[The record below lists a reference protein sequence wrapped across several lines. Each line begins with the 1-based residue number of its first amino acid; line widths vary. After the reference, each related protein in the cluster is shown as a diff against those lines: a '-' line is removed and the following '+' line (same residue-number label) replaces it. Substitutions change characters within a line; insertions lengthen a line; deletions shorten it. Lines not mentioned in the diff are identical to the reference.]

1 MMVGATYHQI
11 GNEPVI
17 ILRMRLLLFF
27 QNWHKKNKCVI
38 MVTHSKELAQKADVI
53 LTLRKGTIM
62 ATEDI
67 VLDEK
72 IREGLMEEAER
83 FLPPDDLKNKIM
95 NKIKQ

>member
-1 MMVGATYHQI
+1 MVGATYHQI

-27 QNWHKKNKCVI
+27 QNWHTKINDVI

-83 FLPPDDLKNKIM
+83 FYHQMI
-95 NKIKQ
+95 

>member
-1 MMVGATYHQI
+1 MG
-11 GNEPVI
+11 
-17 ILRMRLLLFF
+17 
-27 QNWHKKNKCVI
+27 
-38 MVTHSKELAQKADVI
+38 THSKELAQKADVI

-72 IREGLMEEAER
+72 IREGLMEVAER

>member
-1 MMVGATYHQI
+1 MVGATYHQI

-27 QNWHKKNKCVI
+27 QNWHTKNKCVI

-72 IREGLMEEAER
+72 IREGLMEVAER

>member
-1 MMVGATYHQI
+1 
-11 GNEPVI
+11 
-17 ILRMRLLLFF
+17 
-27 QNWHKKNKCVI
+27 
-38 MVTHSKELAQKADVI
+38 
-53 LTLRKGTIM
+53 M

>member
-1 MMVGATYHQI
+1 
-11 GNEPVI
+11 
-17 ILRMRLLLFF
+17 
-27 QNWHKKNKCVI
+27 
-38 MVTHSKELAQKADVI
+38 
-53 LTLRKGTIM
+53 M

-72 IREGLMEEAER
+72 IREGLMEVAER

>member
-1 MMVGATYHQI
+1 
-11 GNEPVI
+11 
-17 ILRMRLLLFF
+17 
-27 QNWHKKNKCVI
+27 

-72 IREGLMEEAER
+72 IREGLMEVAER

-95 NKIKQ
+95 NKTKQ

>member
-1 MMVGATYHQI
+1 M
-11 GNEPVI
+11 
-17 ILRMRLLLFF
+17 
-27 QNWHKKNKCVI
+27 I

>member
-1 MMVGATYHQI
+1 MHA
-11 GNEPVI
+11 NSESSDEI
-17 ILRMRLLLFF
+17 IAIFSELA
-27 QNWHKKNKCVI
+27 QKNKCVI

-83 FLPPDDLKNKIM
+83 FLPQDDLKNKIM

>member
-1 MMVGATYHQI
+1 
-11 GNEPVI
+11 
-17 ILRMRLLLFF
+17 
-27 QNWHKKNKCVI
+27 

-53 LTLRKGTIM
+53 LTLRKETIM

-72 IREGLMEEAER
+72 IREGLMEVAER